1 VAEPRARRAPRR
13 SVSAP
18 ASVCA
23 PPEREIIVG
32 DCTAVMPS
40 WREASIDACIT
51 DPPYN
56 MSRRRGLGWAFS
68 SHVTMEQQWDRFA
81 SDDYVKFTHRW
92 LAEACRVV
100 RPNGNLLV
108 FGSFHNIYVIGFV
121 LEHLLDRRIL
131 QQITWFKPNAQPNI
145 TGRLPT
151 ESTEYIIWACNNTP
165 RRATG
170 WRFDYAAS
178 KEMNGGKQ
186 LRNLWQIP
194 CTPRS
199 ERAGG
204 SHPTQKPLEL
214 LARIVTLWTRPHDLV
229 LDCFAGTGTTAVA
242 AARLGRRWI
251 GIEKDAE
258 YAALARRRI
267 ADAAGSAPAARG

>member
-1 VAEPRARRAPRR
+1 VAEPRTRRAPRR

-18 ASVCA
+18 ASAGA

-32 DCTAVMPS
+32 DCTEVMPS
-40 WREASIDACIT
+40 WCDASVDACIT

-56 MSRRRGLGWAFS
+56 MSRRRGLAWAFS
-68 SHVTMEQQWDRFA
+68 SYVTMEQQWDRFA
-81 SDDYVKFTHRW
+81 SDEYVQFTHRW

-170 WRFDYAAS
+170 WTFDYAAS
-178 KEMNGGKQ
+178 KAMNGGKQ
-186 LRNLWQIP
+186 LRNLWQMP
-194 CTPRS
+194 CTRRS

-214 LARIVTLWTRPHDLV
+214 LERIVTLWTRPHDLV

-242 AARLGRRWI
+242 AARLGRGWI
-251 GIEKDAE
+251 GIEKNAE
-258 YAALARRRI
+258 YATLARRRI
-267 ADAAGSAPAARG
+267 ADAAASASAAGG